1 MTEQISNK
9 KIARNTVMLYLR
21 MLLAVVI
28 GLYTSRVVLSTLGVT
43 DYGIY
48 GVVGGIVS
56 LLSVLNSAM
65 SSSTSRFLTFK
76 LGIGDKRS
84 LAKTFSSS
92 LLIHLVIAGVV
103 VLLGETIGL
112 WLLFNKLV
120 IPTDRLYAAQ
130 IVYQL
135 SILST
140 VFGFTQVPYN
150 ACIIAHEKLDIFAY
164 VEMLSVT
171 LKLAI
176 VFLLDIG
183 RYDKLILYA
192 ALVLCV
198 SIIIMLIYR
207 IYCIRTFDECKFHFI
222 WDLSIIKPL
231 LSFSGW
237 NMYTSVC
244 YAGRQQGF
252 SFLLNI
258 FGGAILNAAASLAA
272 TVDGIVSGFA
282 YNIVTAFRPPLIKLY
297 AMGDYKKMKHLLDTA
312 VLVSL
317 FLYFIVVVP
326 IIVNANYVLKL
337 WLGHVPPHTGNFLRI
352 ILIASAFSLINSIM
366 LIAVHAVGKIKVNSI
381 VTGSISFLILIPF
394 YILLKEGINV
404 DIAYNVVIVSNLLI
418 TITHIYCIRKLVPQM
433 EIVSISIKAFILVL
447 VEYGLSYILGSF
459 NVLSQSLL
467 KIGFDFILNILFIT
481 LLLLILSTKE
491 QKSIVYT
498 FIHNKMCR
506 QFR

>member
-1 MTEQISNK
+1 
-9 KIARNTVMLYLR
+9 MLYLR

-76 LGIGDKRS
+76 LGLGDKQS

-92 LLIHLVIAGVV
+92 LLIHLAIAGIV
-103 VLLGETIGL
+103 VLLGETFGL

-120 IPTDRLYAAQ
+120 IPTDRLHAAQ

-183 RYDKLILYA
+183 TYDKLILYA

-207 IYCIRTFDECKFHFI
+207 IYCIRMFDECKFHFV

-252 SFLLNI
+252 SFLLNM

-337 WLGHVPPHTGNFLRI
+337 WLGQVPPHTGNFLRI

-366 LIAVHAVGKIKVNSI
+366 LIAIHAVGKIKVNSI
-381 VTGSISFLILIPF
+381 VTGSISFLILVPF
-394 YILLKEGINV
+394 YISLKEGINV
-404 DIAYNVVIVSNLLI
+404 DIAYNVVILSNLLI
-418 TITHIYCIRKLVPQM
+418 SITHIYCIKKLLPQM
-433 EIVSISIKAFILVL
+433 EIVSITIKAFILVL
-447 VEYGLSYILGSF
+447 VEYGQSYILESL

-467 KIGFDFILNILFIT
+467 KIGFDLILNILFIT
-481 LLLLILSTKE
+481 LLLLVLSTKE
-491 QKSIVYT
+491 QKSIVYN
-498 FIHNKMCR
+498 FIHNKMGR
-506 QFR
+506 QFK